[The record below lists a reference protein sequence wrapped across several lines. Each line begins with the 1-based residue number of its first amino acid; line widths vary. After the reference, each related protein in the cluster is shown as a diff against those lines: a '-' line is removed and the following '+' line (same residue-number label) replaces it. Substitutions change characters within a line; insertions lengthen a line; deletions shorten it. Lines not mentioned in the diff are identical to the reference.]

1 MTDDHAG
8 TEAAEQAA
16 AMLTAVGMPRMP
28 ARVMMALAGSPDEG
42 YTAAELADRLG
53 VSAAAVSGAVRYLVS
68 MRLIHRLSRP
78 GDRRDRYDLA
88 EDSWSGMIT
97 ANAPLYGT
105 LAASLDRIA
114 DENPAAPASA
124 ARARDIADFLR
135 YLAERMPQL
144 AAEWRAGRDA
154 LDADDGQGAGDGS
167 EGAAGGEGA
176 GAEGNAG
183 GDAPQAR

>member
-1 MTDDHAG
+1 MRGDVTVEHPG
-8 TEAAEQAA
+8 SEAAEQAA
-16 AMLTAVGMPRMP
+16 AMLAAVGMPRMP

-42 YTAAELADRLG
+42 YTAADLADRLG

-88 EDSWSGMIT
+88 EDSWSGMIA

-114 DENPAAPASA
+114 EENPTAPASA
-124 ARARDIADFLR
+124 ARAHEIADFLR
-135 YLAERMPQL
+135 YLAERMPQI

-154 LDADDGQGAGDGS
+154 PGDAAAGPAAGS
-167 EGAAGGEGA
+167 ESAAAG
-176 GAEGNAG
+176 
-183 GDAPQAR
+183 